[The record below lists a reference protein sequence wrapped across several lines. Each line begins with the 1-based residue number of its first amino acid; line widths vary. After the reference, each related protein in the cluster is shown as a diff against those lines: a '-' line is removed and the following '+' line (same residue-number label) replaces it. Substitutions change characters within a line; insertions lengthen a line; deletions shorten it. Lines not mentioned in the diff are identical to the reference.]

1 MTRRVENAVI
11 LTGADAA
18 LLYSAANL
26 RELRVAARG
35 KSERLYALLTEIT
48 ETAFA
53 HPASVGGRERGSSTE
68 PGESGTTEILTV
80 QQVAR
85 RARITPRAVRNHIGL
100 GLLEAQQQGRIWIIT
115 TQAAEQYLAG
125 RTTP

>member
-35 KSERLYALLTEIT
+35 KSERLHALLTDIRA
-48 ETAFA
+48 TAFA
-53 HPASVGGRERGSSTE
+53 HVASVEGTEREN
-68 PGESGTTEILTV
+68 TTETDDSGSRELISV
-80 QQVAR
+80 AQVAR
-85 RARITPRAVRNHIGL
+85 RARITPRAVRNHIRA
-100 GLLEAQQQGRIWIIT
+100 GLLEATQQGRIWIIQA
-115 TQAAEQYLAG
+115 QAAEQYIAG
-125 RTTP
+125 RKSA